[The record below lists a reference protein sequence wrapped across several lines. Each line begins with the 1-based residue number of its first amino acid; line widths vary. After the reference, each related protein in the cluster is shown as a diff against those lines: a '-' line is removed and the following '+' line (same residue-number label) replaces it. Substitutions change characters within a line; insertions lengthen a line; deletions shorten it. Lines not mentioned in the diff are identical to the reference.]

1 LGSSFTTIESKKN
14 KCPLRFIIFFI
25 LLSLAFIILLFL
37 YDYDNVLFTPVKN
50 FMFNVNTNEKTHV
63 SQTNTNTE
71 WSFDISAFGTESC
84 IRLYDVD
91 GDGFD
96 DILFGAAGLKFVY

>member
-1 LGSSFTTIESKKN
+1 
-14 KCPLRFIIFFI
+14 
-25 LLSLAFIILLFL
+25 
-37 YDYDNVLFTPVKN
+37 
-50 FMFNVNTNEKTHV
+50 MFNVNTNEGTHV
-63 SQTNTNTE
+63 NQTNTNTE
-71 WSFDISAFGTESC
+71 WSFDISGFGTESC

>member
-1 LGSSFTTIESKKN
+1 
-14 KCPLRFIIFFI
+14 
-25 LLSLAFIILLFL
+25 
-37 YDYDNVLFTPVKN
+37 
-50 FMFNVNTNEKTHV
+50 MFNVNTNEETHV
-63 SQTNTNTE
+63 NQTNTNTE

-96 DILFGAAGLKFVY
+96 DILFGAAGL